1 MSVSEALIILDKMYD
16 LNAEGMLDKDL
27 EAWSDALNVIH
38 TFVIKHGNLI

>member
-27 EAWSDALNVIH
+27 EAWSDALDVIR
-38 TFVIKHGNLI
+38 TFVIKQTNSI